1 MQILKFIFPLSIAL
15 SLVACGDKDVTG
27 KYVNTTD
34 SNDILTVSL
43 SKDEKLYVLKGRGKV
58 KDLFSEKE
66 KVSIPFIIS
75 TYIKDNSLFT
85 DRNDEKVATINN
97 DEINLTLEK
106 YGINNITYKKK
117 EQ

>member
-34 SNDILTVSL
+34 SNDLLTVTT
-43 SKDEKLYVLKGRGKV
+43 SKDGKLYVLKGNGKLQAAV
-58 KDLFSEKE
+58 LQGAL
-66 KVSIPFIIS
+66 IPFSIS
-75 TYIKDNSLFT
+75 TYKKDNSFYA
-85 DRNDEKVATINN
+85 DKNDEKVATINN
-97 DEINLTLEK
+97 DEINLTLK
-106 YGINNITYKKK
+106 KFGINNITYKKK